1 MTPTSFMT
9 AFMKSL
15 IDLDADTDKF
25 NKTID
30 ALTPF
35 NSAQAV
41 IDSIHSDIASAK
53 SANDFL
59 LTQCGIDL
67 SNADVGGLLG
77 YDVSGNDV
85 INSEDVMNETG
96 LPLQQTVPRTAV
108 IEGFTITFPDMNTLT
123 PGGKFINKALYSW
136 WYPLAF
142 KIIKDGYGLGI
153 VDTSYVKQMDTD
165 LFQQAHEGGSILL
178 AYVDIY
184 FDATTGMP
192 SKLSCRI
199 NTHNDA
205 YGNIDTTNPNGYAE
219 NLGTN
224 YLDRSLLHELTH
236 ALMAANIRGLANWF
250 PSYFREGSAELM
262 CGCDDT
268 RSKEILDSINNV
280 SVLDDGFSETPPS
293 SLNWYVSG
301 VIFLRY
307 LIKHST
313 SNVPEYT
320 YKPPTFDLLEETNT
334 NGFMFERGITR
345 ENNFEK
351 IFTEYSKFL
360 QKKSDTVQAWELCD
374 NSTLHS
380 YYGNTFRIPLKNAE
394 EKIDS
399 DIAEI
404 TIDKKSQSKYI
415 AMTTSPTPY
424 FIDGR
429 VVLAPVFTRTSE
441 NTFVKEATRYTADV
455 QTDGMFSPNFTINE
469 YGDCSTTPKNG
480 LLQFI
485 GISEHEVDDTDS
497 YLPTLKSPY
506 SYYLP
511 DLDIIRK
518 FNILNQNDSSFS
530 GLLSSKYES
539 NSLSSGLNFYNKY
552 TDKSSFCGIHKDYK
566 TNLPVV
572 IELMQGM
579 HFDEP
584 SLITTNT
591 GDGTG
596 TSLTKDEIVDLWKTL
611 ASSGRPITIVIS
623 GGFRLEKYST
633 ITEQEYKDSFSNFT
647 YTDVDNAV
655 INALSNYRNVKII
668 NIGPEIIYYKYPDKK
683 SFGNAITTVRD
694 FMLKAI
700 DDAKCRTKTYKTQA
714 LNACRDEMLASL
726 DTDDLKYSK
735 MYVFSDDFR
744 NFYNKLI
751 SQEIGVKVPVP
762 PFDKFNA
769 NTKVYVVPSITLS
782 NILDGIDYIE
792 RMKEVFKCN
801 FGCTDVNISVIGDS
815 SFSDYASIIN
825 AELASCISKGYEY
838 FIFDCPVDNRAPMS
852 SYISLINSIIT
863 TAYSSN
869 VVPIFLGIPHV
880 PYSKERYK
888 YGKKLVNNITNC
900 KAVDIF
906 TALELITGVT
916 EDTVLGDNYFEFID
930 QWYCKTWLTHFG
942 VHMVEY
948 IFYNSLDMMTE
959 ELIKLKVVEKVSK
972 KSPCY
977 YLTLAFHITP
987 DEYRGGK
994 RPDVLFVN
1002 KSAEFASFNLHQLYD
1017 KNLVSYDQGGGVAKR
1032 SFDMEIRNKRTHL
1045 GLLNYTKEIPYPRY
1059 TEISH
1064 EGCYTYPMDNTGCP
1078 LISYA
1083 SEDHEDYDNIEFYF
1097 TKTNY
1102 GSNITL
1108 CFYSS
1113 KNESVQPIWQS
1124 ISFGTFNTHEE
1135 SYIMPLYIGGGTTGL
1150 RSSSYTYSYTIPGNP
1165 SQTITKEVHGVLYDF
1180 SITQYSGSMS
1190 TLLYP
1195 TKLKAS
1201 NITNFFVLASDG
1213 EWKSLYNSV
1222 QETRKFGEIDVS
1234 TNIIKDTDS
1243 HGIVYSTASDDT
1255 RDAFDYNT
1263 KNMYS
1268 LYPISMYSENEEN
1281 GYMGSIPYNFGVT
1294 SRAST
1299 GLTYINGD
1307 RYLIIPNGWEHR
1319 IAYPF
1324 TVDSNSSDSI
1334 DEQLRKYMLNI
1345 SKLYFKNHLAVKV
1358 GGKVGT
1364 TGV

>member
-1 MTPTSFMT
+1 MTPISF
-9 AFMKSL
+9 
-15 IDLDADTDKF
+15 
-25 NKTID
+25 
-30 ALTPF
+30 
-35 NSAQAV
+35 
-41 IDSIHSDIASAK
+41 
-53 SANDFL
+53 
-59 LTQCGIDL
+59 
-67 SNADVGGLLG
+67 
-77 YDVSGNDV
+77 
-85 INSEDVMNETG
+85 
-96 LPLQQTVPRTAV
+96 
-108 IEGFTITFPDMNTLT
+108 
-123 PGGKFINKALYSW
+123 
-136 WYPLAF
+136 
-142 KIIKDGYGLGI
+142 
-153 VDTSYVKQMDTD
+153 
-165 LFQQAHEGGSILL
+165 
-178 AYVDIY
+178 
-184 FDATTGMP
+184 
-192 SKLSCRI
+192 
-199 NTHNDA
+199 
-205 YGNIDTTNPNGYAE
+205 
-219 NLGTN
+219 
-224 YLDRSLLHELTH
+224 
-236 ALMAANIRGLANWF
+236 
-250 PSYFREGSAELM
+250 
-262 CGCDDT
+262 
-268 RSKEILDSINNV
+268 
-280 SVLDDGFSETPPS
+280 
-293 SLNWYVSG
+293 
-301 VIFLRY
+301 
-307 LIKHST
+307 
-313 SNVPEYT
+313 
-320 YKPPTFDLLEETNT
+320 KPPTFDLLEETNT
-334 NGFMFERGITR
+334 NGFMFESGITR

-351 IFTEYSKFL
+351 IFTEYSEFL

-380 YYGNTFRIPLKNAE
+380 SYGNTFRVPLKNAE
-394 EKIDS
+394 EKIYS
-399 DIAEI
+399 DIAEM

-429 VVLAPVFTRTSE
+429 VVLAPVFTRTNE

-455 QTDGMFSPNFTINE
+455 QADGMFSPNFTINK

-485 GISEHEVDDTDS
+485 GINEHIVDDTDS

-511 DLDIIRK
+511 DLNIIRK
-518 FNILNQNDSSFS
+518 FNILSQNDSSFS

-539 NSLSSGLNFYNKY
+539 NSLSSGLNFYNKD
-552 TDKSSFCGIHKDYK
+552 TNKNSFCGIHKDYK

-623 GGFRLEKYST
+623 GGFRLEKYNT
-633 ITEQEYKDSFSNFT
+633 ITEQEYRDSFSNFT
-647 YTDVDNAV
+647 YTDIDNAV
-655 INALSNYRNVKII
+655 INALSSYSNIKVI
-668 NIGPEIIYYKYPDKK
+668 NISSDIITKYPNKK

-694 FMLKAI
+694 FMLKAV
-700 DDAKCRTKTYKTQA
+700 DKANCRTKTYKTPA
-714 LNACRDEMLASL
+714 LNSCRDEMLVSL

-751 SQEIGVKVPVP
+751 LRDMGVKVPVP

-769 NTKVYVVPSITLS
+769 NTKVYVAGSENLT
-782 NILDGIDYIE
+782 NICGGGDATKVIDKVI
-792 RMKEVFKCN
+792 KDN
-801 FGCTDVNISVIGDS
+801 FGCKDIIVRHIGADTDSPISI
-815 SFSDYASIIN
+815 YASEIN
-825 AELASCISKGYEY
+825 TELSLCISQGYEY
-838 FIFDCPVDNRAPMS
+838 FIFDCPINVNYLIS
-852 SYISLINSIIT
+852 SYISLIDSISN

-869 VVPIFLGIPHV
+869 VVPIFIGTLHMGDTET
-880 PYSKERYK
+880 SYK
-888 YGKKLVNNITNC
+888 YGKKLVSSIMSC
-900 KAVDIF
+900 KAVNIF
-906 TALELITGVT
+906 TAIELIAGAT
-916 EDTVLGDNYFEFID
+916 EDTILSGDYHEILSEWFCD
-930 QWYCKTWLTHFG
+930 STVYHMG
-942 VHMVEY
+942 VHAIEY
-948 IFYNSLDMMTE
+948 IFYHSLDMTTE
-959 ELIKLKVVEKVSK
+959 ELIKFKVAEKVSK

-977 YLTLAFHITP
+977 YLTLAFNITP
-987 DEYRGGK
+987 EDYRGGK
-994 RPDVLFVN
+994 RPDTLFAN

-1017 KNLVSYDQGGGVAKR
+1017 KNLVSYDQGGGIAKR
-1032 SFDMEIRNKRTHL
+1032 SFDMEIRNERTHL
-1045 GLLNYTKEIPYPRY
+1045 GLLNYTKEIPHRDY
-1059 TEISH
+1059 TDREYIEISS

-1083 SEDHEDYDNIEFYF
+1083 LEDHEDYDNIEFYF

-1113 KNESVQPIWQS
+1113 IKESIQPIWQS
-1124 ISFGTFNTHEE
+1124 ISFGTFDTHEE

-1150 RSSSYTYSYTIPGNP
+1150 RSSSYTFSYTIPGEP
-1165 SQTITKEVHGVLYDF
+1165 PQTITKEANGVLYDF

-1190 TLLYP
+1190 NLLYP
-1195 TKLKAS
+1195 TKLDAS
-1201 NITNFFVLASDG
+1201 NITNFFVLAPDG
-1213 EWKSLYNSV
+1213 EWKPLYNSV
-1222 QETRKFGEIDVS
+1222 QETRKFGGIDVS
-1234 TNIIKDTDS
+1234 TNIIKDTDL

-1255 RDAFDYNT
+1255 RDTFDYNT

-1294 SRAST
+1294 SKART

-1358 GGKVGT
+1358 GDKVGT
-1364 TGV
+1364 ISV